1 MFFLMLVYLM
11 MLFSWSLLCT
21 HPLSFIW
28 RREASKLKPGQREG
42 RPPGRDPGPHLG
54 SNKEH
59 TGASQ
64 VHSPGGVDAEGGNV
78 PEPWIHSDFH
88 HWNSD
93 GGLRV
98 SLNSSHRQEIKQ
110 ALELFFFPPKHK
122 TPGTVN
128 TNFFKRQRLLLR
140 GTDSIHLFQSNAN
153 ANDDAGK
160 YLIPVFVRQPLVK
173 GMNLY
178 PI

>member
-1 MFFLMLVYLM
+1 MRLHLGGPQMLFLTLVYLM

-21 HPLSFIW
+21 HPMSFIW

-42 RPPGRDPGPHLG
+42 RPPGLIG
-54 SNKEH
+54 SNREH

-64 VHSPGGVDAEGGNV
+64 VQSPGGVDAEGGNV

-93 GGLRV
+93 GGFRKEFKFLSQTRNKA
-98 SLNSSHRQEIKQ
+98 SARTL
-110 ALELFFFPPKHK
+110 FFPPKHK

-128 TNFFKRQRLLLR
+128 TNFFKRQRFLLR
-140 GTDSIHLFQSNAN
+140 GTDSIHLF
-153 ANDDAGK
+153 
-160 YLIPVFVRQPLVK
+160 LIK
-173 GMNLY
+173 CKCK
-178 PI
+178 